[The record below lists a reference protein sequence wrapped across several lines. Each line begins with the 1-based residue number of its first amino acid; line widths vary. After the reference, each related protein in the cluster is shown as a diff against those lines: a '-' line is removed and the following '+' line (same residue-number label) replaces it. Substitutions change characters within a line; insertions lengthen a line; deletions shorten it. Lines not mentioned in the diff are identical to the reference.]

1 VEKISV
7 QKLNDKRV
15 VDSEGGEVGI
25 YHNIVAEADTG
36 MLKDLVVRP
45 AAELDT
51 SNFRKDGT
59 YIFMPFD
66 AVKAVK
72 DVVVVDSE
80 KMRVRA

>member
-1 VEKISV
+1 MEKISV

-25 YHNIVAEADTG
+25 YHNIVAEVDTG

-51 SNFRKDGT
+51 SKFRMDGT

>member
-1 VEKISV
+1 MEKISV

-25 YHNIVAEADTG
+25 YHNIVAEVDTG

-51 SNFRKDGT
+51 SKFRKDGT

>member
-25 YHNIVAEADTG
+25 YHNIVAEVDTG

-51 SNFRKDGT
+51 SKFRKDGT

>member
-1 VEKISV
+1 MEKISV

-25 YHNIVAEADTG
+25 YHNIVAEVDTG